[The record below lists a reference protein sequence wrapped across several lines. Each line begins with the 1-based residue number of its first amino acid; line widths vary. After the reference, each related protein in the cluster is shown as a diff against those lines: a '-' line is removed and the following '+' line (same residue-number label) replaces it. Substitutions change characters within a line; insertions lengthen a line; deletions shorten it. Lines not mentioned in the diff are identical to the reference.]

1 MLPIAVGVYELD
13 VGPNQTNQ
21 IEGDLLISC
30 SVSERRLRVFIRTS
44 QSFLGKLHLMCL
56 CCSSIP
62 LVSDSGALGFLRL
75 QSCFCFSVRF
85 QSSVCPVL
93 IGLNSMIVTE
103 HFFLEFFIFGK
114 WGNELRSVTKLQS
127 VSMKSQ
133 PQLCR
138 KLYFLG
144 VLRGGCMYVDSHSE
158 KDIMIPCTSF
168 WSMRGKSLDVKRL

>member
-1 MLPIAVGVYELD
+1 MLPIAVGVCELD

-21 IEGDLLISC
+21 IEGDPLLGLLISC
-30 SVSERRLRVFIRTS
+30 CVSEHRLRVFIRTS
-44 QSFLGKLHLMCL
+44 QFFLGKLHLMCL
-56 CCSSIP
+56 CCSFIP
-62 LVSDSGALGFLRL
+62 PVSDSGALGFLRL

-93 IGLNSMIVTE
+93 IGLNSMIVTK
-103 HFFLEFFIFGK
+103 HFFLEFLIFGK
-114 WGNELRSVTKLQS
+114 WGNALRSVTKLQS
-127 VSMKSQ
+127 LSMKSQ

-144 VLRGGCMYVDSHSE
+144 VLYGGCMYVDSHSE

-168 WSMRGKSLDVKRL
+168 